1 MSKKR
6 EIISIAREV
15 IYSKGYQSTSINDI
29 LSAANIGKGQFY
41 HYFSSKHDLGLAVVE
56 DLICEW
62 DQELIIDILL
72 TKLEPVTKLIK
83 MLEKI
88 LLFHTE
94 SDNKS
99 GCPIGNLAIEMSE
112 HDEVFRTKLQYIF
125 NRWISSLEDTLNEM
139 IDIDHL
145 PPDMDTEKNARAIV
159 AMIEGGVLLM
169 KNQKDTQFLTDVLD
183 IIRLQYNAFK

>member
-62 DQELIIDILL
+62 NQELIIDILL
-72 TKLEPVTKLIK
+72 TKLDPVTKLIK

-139 IDIDHL
+139 IDKDHL

-169 KNQKDTQFLTDVLD
+169 KNQMDTQFLTDVLD
-183 IIRLQYNAFK
+183 IIRLQYNVFK